1 MRKLET
7 VQEQRLCPDYGNA
20 CPALHGGGII
30 VPVFEVILGCDSDT
44 SGLHLVPTGLDTP
57 KEFGQRNLKSESDF
71 LDVYQRQ
78 IALATFDSTHISP
91 I

>member
-7 VQEQRLCPDYGNA
+7 VQQQRLCPDCGNA
-20 CPALHGGGII
+20 CPALHGGG
-30 VPVFEVILGCDSDT
+30 FEVILGCDSDT
-44 SGLHLVPTGLDTP
+44 SGLDLVPTGSDTP

-78 IALATFDSTHISP
+78 ITLATFDSTHISA